1 MTRVAVY
8 ARYSSDNQREASIED
23 QIRVCRDRADREGWR
38 IVQTYTDFAIS
49 GASMLRPGIQALMQ
63 DAMAGKVDLVLAEDL
78 DRLSR
83 DQEDIAGF
91 YKRMEF
97 SAVKIVTLADGEISD
112 LHVGLKGTMAARYL
126 KDLAHKTHRG
136 LRGRVEAGKSGGG
149 KCYGYD
155 VLHSTN
161 GKGETVRGDREI
173 NDDEARIVN
182 RIFEDY
188 AAGISPKAI
197 AVALNKESIPGPAGK
212 AWGPST
218 IYGNR
223 RRGTGI
229 LNNELYIGRLVWNR
243 LKYVK
248 DPDTGKRVS
257 RLNPEEDWIVT
268 DVPELRL
275 VDPALWEK
283 VKRRQKALDAKPT
296 EFWGKQRPQN
306 LFSFLLKC
314 GCCGGGYSKVSKSQY
329 GCSNASKK
337 GTCDNRLTISQ
348 NKLEHA
354 VLDALQ
360 DNLMDPELCAVFC
373 EEYTNHVNR
382 RRMEHNAA
390 RNRYQAELEKLAKER
405 EKLIQAIKD
414 GVPGGE
420 VKSDFER
427 IVERREELESILES
441 TEEAPALLHPSMAE
455 RYRQEVSGLVS
466 ALNDEKRRTEAAEL
480 LRSLIEK
487 IVLKPNQER
496 NELLIDLYGD
506 LAGILTLA
514 VGDTK
519 KAILEEGFLGAPAKA
534 QDKMVAGAGFEPAT
548 FRL

>member
-314 GCCGGGYSKVSKSQY
+314 GFCGGGYSKVSKSQY